1 MSLAFT
7 SAGTKLS
14 VCATL
19 PATFNAAGY
28 GALTWLEVGEIVD
41 MGEFGKEYSQV
52 SHNPLGTRQTIKRKG
67 SYNEGSLALK
77 MARVPSDDGQAVL
90 VAAVDSDD
98 SIAFKVELQ
107 DGTVQYSTAQVMSYK
122 TGVGSVDQIT
132 SASCTLEIDRPI
144 VEVAPA

>member
-14 VCATL
+14 VSAAL
-19 PATFNAAGY
+19 PATFDVTGY
-28 GALTWLEVGEIVD
+28 AALTWKEVGEIVD

-52 SHNPLGTRQTIKRKG
+52 THNPLGSRQTIKRKG

-77 MARVPSDDGQAVL
+77 MARVPSDDGQAIL

-98 SIAFKVELQ
+98 SVSVKVELQ
-107 DGTVQYSTAQVMSYK
+107 DGTIMYTTAQVMGYK
-122 TGVGSVDQIT
+122 TGVGSADQIT
-132 SASCTLEIDRPI
+132 SATCALEIDRPI
-144 VEVAPA
+144 VEDPA